1 MTIFENGYLNPK
13 FINPN
18 YKGLVGWSC
27 RYYRIPNTF
36 DIETVI
42 SFDGIFGSE
51 PNTQLKGKTS
61 LCRDQDVKIKKFTV
75 EDIPVGELC
84 WMGDGSG
91 EWVLCP
97 FGGVKKRWLNGKKE
111 INRFIASDG
120 SYEGI
125 VSVPYLIAETK
136 EDAEKLKDLFTR

>member
-1 MTIFENGYLNPK
+1 MEIFENGLLKNE
-13 FINPN
+13 FINRN
-18 YKGLVGWSC
+18 YRGLVGWKIDYEYNLVAVRNRRAMS
-27 RYYRIPNTF
+27 INANDDLHNTVT
-36 DIETVI
+36 ETV
-42 SFDGIFGSE
+42 
-51 PNTQLKGKTS
+51 N
-61 LCRDQDVKIKKFTV
+61 IKQFTV
-75 EDIPVGELC
+75 EEIPVGELC

-111 INRFIASDG
+111 INRFIASDE

-125 VSVPYLIAETK
+125 IAVPYIVAETK